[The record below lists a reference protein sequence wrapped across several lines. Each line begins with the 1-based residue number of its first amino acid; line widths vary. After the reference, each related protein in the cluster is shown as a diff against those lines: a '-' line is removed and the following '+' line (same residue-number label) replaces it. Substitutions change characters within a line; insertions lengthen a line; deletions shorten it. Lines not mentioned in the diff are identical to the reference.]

1 MTARISVVRLVEPG
15 FSPLDETL
23 GLLAGVRFTP
33 WLVESIVRLSTLVPF
48 GQVPA
53 LIAHFTGTRVS
64 TATVRRLTE
73 AAGQAQVAVET
84 AAVVRIE
91 QVLPEPPAG
100 PALQQL
106 SVDGAMVPLVGGT
119 WAEVKTLAIGT
130 VTQAAATDAGTART
144 VALSYFSRLADHVT
158 FGRLATVETQRRGTE
173 RATTVVA
180 IVDGA
185 DWCQGFIDLHRPDA
199 VRILDFAHALE
210 HLGAVAQGVYGAGT
224 AAASEWLGQ
233 QAHALR
239 HGQEHQV
246 VERLAALTIA
256 PQAVEVVTL
265 ISATAR
271 YLATRQEQIRY
282 QAFVDAGYPIG
293 SGCVESANKLV
304 VEARLK
310 GSGMHWA
317 RVHVNPM
324 LALRA
329 LVCNGRWEEDW
340 PDLWQHWRG
349 QARER
354 TNQRRQAR
362 QQTLPGLVPPPDP
375 PPTLD
380 PPAAVR
386 SPRVKTIVNGKPTA
400 DHPWRNAR
408 PSHAKQ

>member
-1 MTARISVVRLVEPG
+1 MGPG

-33 WLVESIVRLSTLVPF
+33 WLVDSMVRLGALVPF
-48 GQVPA
+48 AQVPS

-64 TATVRRLTE
+64 AATVRRLTE
-73 AAGQAQVAVET
+73 AAGAAQVAVET
-84 AAVVRIE
+84 AAVARIE
-91 QVLPEPPAG
+91 QTLPEPPAG
-100 PALQQL
+100 PAIQHL
-106 SVDGAMVPLVGGT
+106 SVDGAMVPLRGGT

-130 VTQAAATDAGTART
+130 VTPAAATDAVGART

-158 FGRLATVETQRRGTE
+158 FGRLATVETHRRGTE
-173 RATTVVA
+173 TAQTVVA

-210 HLGAVAQGVYGAGT
+210 HLGAVAQAVYGTGT

-239 HGQEHQV
+239 HGQEQQV
-246 VERLAALTIA
+246 VEQLVALAAT
-256 PQAVEVVTL
+256 PQAAEVVTL
-265 ISATAR
+265 LRATER
-271 YLATRQEQIRY
+271 YLATRQAQLRY
-282 QAFVDAGYPIG
+282 QAFVAAGYPIG

-324 LALRA
+324 LALRT
-329 LVCNGRWEEDW
+329 VRCNGRWEEDW
-340 PDLWQHWRG
+340 PGLWRQWRG
-349 QARER
+349 QARAR
-354 TNQRRQAR
+354 TSQRRHAR
-362 QQTLPGLVPPPDP
+362 VQVTPDLPPPDP
-375 PPTLD
+375 PPVID
-380 PPAAVR
+380 PPAATR
-386 SPRVKTIVNGKPTA
+386 SPRVKTIVDGKPTA
-400 DHPWRNAR
+400 DHPWRH
-408 PSHAKQ
+408 S